1 MIIDRSGHPT
11 PRANAHDHGEEVK
24 TMALRKSK
32 SPARGRTRVWDA
44 LSESAKSVWLESE
57 RRGSQARIEQPRVVQ
72 PDWKDA
78 SVMRRFQ

>member
-11 PRANAHDHGEEVK
+11 PGATARDHGEEVK
-24 TMALRKSK
+24 HMVLRRSK
-32 SPARGRTRVWDA
+32 SPARDRTRAWDS
-44 LSESAKSVWLESE
+44 LSEAAKAVWLESE
-57 RRGSQARIEQPRVVQ
+57 RRGSAPHIEQ